1 MASNPVTIDETRL
14 TALEEQIAH
23 QAVTIEEL
31 SATIARQW
39 EQMDKMKLKL
49 DALTRRFLDLEE
61 ATAPSPEITKPPHY

>member
-1 MASNPVTIDETRL
+1 MASIPVEIDETRL
-14 TALEEQIAH
+14 TALEEQVAH
-23 QAVTIEEL
+23 QAVAIEEL

-61 ATAPSPEITKPPHY
+61 VTAPPPEITKPPHY

>member
-1 MASNPVTIDETRL
+1 MASNPVEIDETRL

-31 SATIARQW
+31 SAAIARQW
-39 EQMDKMKLKL
+39 EQMDKMRVKL

-61 ATAPSPEITKPPHY
+61 STGPSPEITRPPHY